1 MIQKDS
7 LVYAHNYL
15 NEFNRNSSMENMLKM
30 EKI

>member
-7 LVYAHNYL
+7 LVYAHIAHNYT
-15 NEFNRNSSMENMLKM
+15 NEFTGTVVWKM